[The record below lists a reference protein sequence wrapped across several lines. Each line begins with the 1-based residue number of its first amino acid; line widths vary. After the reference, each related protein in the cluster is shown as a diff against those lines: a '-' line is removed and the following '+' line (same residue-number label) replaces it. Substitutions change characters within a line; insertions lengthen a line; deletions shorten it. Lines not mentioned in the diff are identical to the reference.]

1 MSGPE
6 REGKAEPPPEA
17 LAAERPVAPS
27 SPDGFRLEGEMPPVM
42 RLSRRT
48 LAIIGGAAGFAI
60 AGALLWALRSP
71 APQADKN
78 LYETDRPNRSEV
90 ITGAPADY
98 GAVPKLG
105 PPLPG
110 DLGRPIVSAQKEGG
124 MITPPPMVAVP
135 PPADQRQRAVD
146 QARER
151 RIQESD
157 AARSSNL
164 FLASGGGSAS
174 ASTAEQPAPPAAQ
187 AINPSGAEAP
197 ARPFLRGD
205 GPRRTDSGER
215 IVPLASPYVVQAGN
229 IIPAALITGIRSDLP
244 GQITAQVT
252 QNIYDSPTGRILL
265 IPQGS
270 RLIGEYDSEF
280 VAGQNRVLLTWDRLT
295 FPGGRSIAL
304 GRLPGAD
311 AGGMAGLADRTDY
324 HWGHMFK
331 AALISTLLGVGA
343 ELGADDDDRLVRA
356 IRSGSQD
363 SIGQTGRQIVDRQ
376 LAIPPTITISPGF
389 AFRVIVTRDLV
400 LEPLF
405 SGESR

>member
-1 MSGPE
+1 M
-6 REGKAEPPPEA
+6 
-17 LAAERPVAPS
+17 
-27 SPDGFRLEGEMPPVM
+27 
-42 RLSRRT
+42 
-48 LAIIGGAAGFAI
+48 
-60 AGALLWALRSP
+60 
-71 APQADKN
+71 
-78 LYETDRPNRSEV
+78 
-90 ITGAPADY
+90 
-98 GAVPKLG
+98 
-105 PPLPG
+105 
-110 DLGRPIVSAQKEGG
+110 
-124 MITPPPMVAVP
+124 
-135 PPADQRQRAVD
+135 
-146 QARER
+146 
-151 RIQESD
+151 
-157 AARSSNL
+157 
-164 FLASGGGSAS
+164 
-174 ASTAEQPAPPAAQ
+174 
-187 AINPSGAEAP
+187 
-197 ARPFLRGD
+197 
-205 GPRRTDSGER
+205 
-215 IVPLASPYVVQAGN
+215 
-229 IIPAALITGIRSDLP
+229 
-244 GQITAQVT
+244 T

-270 RLIGEYDSEF
+270 RLIGEYDSEI